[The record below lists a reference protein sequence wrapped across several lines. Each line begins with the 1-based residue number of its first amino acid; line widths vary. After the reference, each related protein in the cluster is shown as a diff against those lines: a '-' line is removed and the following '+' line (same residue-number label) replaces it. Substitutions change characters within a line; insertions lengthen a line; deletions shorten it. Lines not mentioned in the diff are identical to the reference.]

1 LTSWFVSLKYTI
13 IITGKKKEKGM
24 KNKFLKSVKFLCVT
38 ALALALLINLGC
50 KKEIEKIRDEIEKK
64 EVIGKFNVVR
74 TQLDTAEWRTVP
86 GDGCLPMI
94 FDYQS
99 FYAEYVYVDNSNP
112 EYSGL
117 VADADSF
124 KSANPYTDSSVVDM
138 DNFSSD
144 YVVQNIT
151 VIWSGDSDYDLQVY
165 LNGEVIIQEN
175 NCSSGLKIQLDPGYY
190 EIKVWDKSNGSFRNV
205 WINVVGDS
213 ELEDHI
219 IHNITYLEKTGSNY
233 ALGEHT
239 ASYYFQ
245 IPSFSTGIT
254 AEGGLFVWVGDEAV
268 RLDYGTAFQLIVDN
282 AHADF
287 GKIYYWGGDAWI
299 YSGEEIA
306 LNNEFF
312 YKVTFYVSVEDSSA
326 SITFAAEED
335 TFQFDDIFSETEKD
349 ESWSAETIARLQA
362 ECISK
367 DGMKH
372 IVNVKDFS
380 WDHEGG
386 SGIDFLD

>member
-1 LTSWFVSLKYTI
+1 
-13 IITGKKKEKGM
+13 M

-74 TQLDTAEWRTVP
+74 TQLDTTEWRTVP
-86 GDGCLPMI
+86 GDGCLPSI
-94 FDYQS
+94 VNYDSIYS
-99 FYAEYVYVDNSNP
+99 KYVYVDNSNP

-124 KSANPYTDSSVVDM
+124 KSANPYTESSIVDM

-151 VIWSGDSDYDLQVY
+151 VIWSGDSDYDLKVY
-165 LNGEVIIQEN
+165 LDGDTFLREDD
-175 NCSSGLKIQLDPGYY
+175 CSSGLKIQLDPGYY
-190 EIKVWDKSNGSFRNV
+190 EIKVWDKNASEESLRNV
-205 WINVVGDS
+205 WVNVVGGS

-219 IHNITYLEKTGSNY
+219 IHNITYLEKIGSNY

-245 IPSFSTGIT
+245 VPSFSTGIT

-268 RLDYGTAFQLIVDN
+268 KLDFGTAFQLIVDN
-282 AHADF
+282 EHADF

-312 YKVTFYVSVEDSSA
+312 YKVTFVVSVEDSSA

-335 TFQFDDIFSETEKD
+335 TFQFDDILSETKKD

-372 IVNVKDFS
+372 IVNVKDFL

-386 SGIDFLD
+386 SGIDLLD

>member
-1 LTSWFVSLKYTI
+1 
-13 IITGKKKEKGM
+13 M
-24 KNKFLKSVKFLCVT
+24 KNKKGFLKSVKLLCVIVLL
-38 ALALALLINLGC
+38 LALVINLGC

-74 TQLDTAEWRTVP
+74 TQFDTMEWRTVP
-86 GDGCLPMI
+86 GDGCLPGI
-94 FDYQS
+94 VKYDSIYS
-99 FYAEYVYVDNSNP
+99 EYVYVDNSNP

-124 KSANPYTDSSVVDM
+124 KRANPYADSSIVDM

-165 LNGEVIIQEN
+165 YEGDTILNRY
-175 NCSSGLKIQLDPGYY
+175 NCSSGVNIHLDPGYY
-190 EIKVWDKSNGSFRNV
+190 EIKVWDKSDGSFRNV
-205 WINVVGDS
+205 WINVVGGS

-254 AEGGLFVWVGDEAV
+254 AEGGLFVWVGDAAV

-282 AHADF
+282 EHVNF

-312 YKVTFYVSVEDSSA
+312 YKVTFFVAVEDSSA
-326 SITFAAEED
+326 SITFEAEED
-335 TFQFDDIFSETEKD
+335 TFQFDDIFSKTEKD
-349 ESWSAETIARLQA
+349 ESWSSETIARLQA

-372 IVNVKDFS
+372 IVNFKDFS
-380 WDHEGG
+380 WDHEEG
-386 SGIDFLD
+386 SGIDFLN